1 MCVCVCVYSGLMRKC
16 YMIKRS
22 KSNTGLKPLRIFTYM
37 LAKSRIC

>member
-1 MCVCVCVYSGLMRKC
+1 MCVCVYSGLTWKC
-16 YMIKRS
+16 YMTKHS